1 MECTRDKIMQ
11 RICQIVELRSAN
23 RYRLNAPAV
32 YWWPGVDDLPERGG
46 GFTQDIS
53 SSGVFVLTTA
63 LPPVGARLEIDILLP
78 GVGDGSPGIRL
89 TGHGIVLRL
98 QHGPTG
104 PVAFAASV
112 QFYQEDP
119 DLAAVYGRRSVSL
132 LQ

>member
-11 RICQIVELRSAN
+11 RIDQIVELRSAS

-32 YWWPGVDDLPERGG
+32 YWWEGADDVSERGG

-63 LPPVGARLEIDILLP
+63 LPPVAARLEIDILLP
-78 GVGDGSPGIRL
+78 GVGDGSPGVRL
-89 TGHGIVLRL
+89 NGRGFVLRL

-104 PVAFAASV
+104 PVGFAASV
-112 QFYQEDP
+112 QFFQEDP
-119 DLAAVYGRRSVSL
+119 DLAAVRGRGSVNRV
-132 LQ
+132 Q